1 MGITVAGVFGGPVLA
16 LFICGIFLPVTN
28 WKGCAIGFI
37 LGSGM
42 LQTTL
47 SPLSSKKPIE
57 RRRCEI
63 KRGVVVSFHQSQ
75 TAPVP
80 YPMANLT
87 LPEGSNDQ

>member
-63 KRGVVVSFHQSQ
+63 KRGCCRFFSPI
-75 TAPVP
+75 TNCPCALP
-80 YPMANLT
+80 Y
-87 LPEGSNDQ
+87 G